1 MAYII
6 WGSTSMM
13 EVREIK
19 IQETE
24 NIHTK
29 TKNSYNN
36 RTTKTY
42 IVNTKKSTPGSEV
55 GNFNIFK
62 MT

>member
-1 MAYII
+1 
-6 WGSTSMM
+6 MM

-19 IQETE
+19 IQEIE

-55 GNFNIFK
+55 GNFSIFK